1 MFSVN
6 LCDGSVYQISDPRWQ
21 RALELKN
28 PAGWNSPSFREGFCQ
43 VVAKYWEEK
52 EEPTKFEFDE
62 PWQEEYETQAALAEK
77 VISLLAEAEV
87 VEPRETVSVCRDP
100 DDDKFLKCAIVG
112 EVDSIVSEDEDLLV
126 IREYRGI
133 KIVKTESFFGLVR
146 RGG

>member
-1 MFSVN
+1 MLSKFADRFTIVVSPKV
-6 LCDGSVYQISDPRWQ
+6 LQEI
-21 RALELKN
+21 LEVL
-28 PAGWNSPSFREGFCQ
+28 FRS
-43 VVAKYWEEK
+43 
-52 EEPTKFEFDE
+52 EPTEKYKRLGRIDI
-62 PWQEEYETQAALAEK
+62 EK

-100 DDDKFLKCAIVG
+100 DDDKFLECAIVG
-112 EVDSIVSEDEDLLV
+112 EVDCIVSEDEDLLV

>member
-1 MFSVN
+1 MLSKFADRFTIV
-6 LCDGSVYQISDPRWQ
+6 ISAKVLQ
-21 RALELKN
+21 EILEVL
-28 PAGWNSPSFREGFCQ
+28 FRS
-43 VVAKYWEEK
+43 
-52 EEPTKFEFDE
+52 EPTEKYKRLGRIDI
-62 PWQEEYETQAALAEK
+62 EK
-77 VISLLAEAEV
+77 VISLLAEV

-100 DDDKFLKCAIVG
+100 DDDKFLECAIVG